1 VEVWWVGGESD
12 SGCLFTSSFRSSN
25 CSITNSSLKVK
36 SQAYVETIY
45 INDNNC
51 YKQSFVKK
59 SYMEQCITWSL
70 SSWNLAISII
80 YNTKRLVLVTAWNN
94 RQVAASTFN
103 KVKVQ
108 RAKFLTIQG
117 FLLYTSLLAF
127 RTHLFVCYLQNFIH
141 QHKANKWMSQKHFYC
156 AIKLCQNF
164 LSYMY
169 FFHDWLNIITKSKI
183 KHQTYELCCWLYE
196 LCPPVS
202 TWSGVKCKS
211 TCSLLQNR
219 SPYRSGHHSSAFL
232 KTEKWCNIVT
242 HFVLW
247 LYRK

>member
-1 VEVWWVGGESD
+1 
-12 SGCLFTSSFRSSN
+12 
-25 CSITNSSLKVK
+25 
-36 SQAYVETIY
+36 
-45 INDNNC
+45 
-51 YKQSFVKK
+51 
-59 SYMEQCITWSL
+59 MEQCITWSL

-183 KHQTYELCCWLYE
+183 KHMVAFSFTAQFCQKSLQFLHMHQQSFKLLDKLTNLKPDNNKPMSCVADFMSYVLLSQPG
-196 LCPPVS
+196 LV
-202 TWSGVKCKS
+202 WSVNQHAASYKI
-211 TCSLLQNR
+211 
-219 SPYRSGHHSSAFL
+219 GHL
-232 KTEKWCNIVT
+232 IVQVT
-242 HFVLW
+242 IQVPS
-247 LYRK
+247 